1 MISLFTLILSPYLW
15 EDYRTNFDTDGVLG
29 LLGIPDVSEIA
40 PQDIEKAHEIA
51 RFYVDS
57 LDNLNEDHLYPIMD
71 MYTDAKYL
79 FGTFKM
85 VDYMVNFGVKTY
97 QYILTHQGQ
106 NSFSENYGIPPI
118 GVCHA
123 DDIQYLWE
131 SDYFHFRNLSEIDEK
146 VSKIMTTAW
155 TNFAKFGDPS
165 PPGTPF
171 SWTPVDPNFSSRYF
185 NISGAEPSMDLSPDI
200 RERMQ
205 LWFAF

>member
-1 MISLFTLILSPYLW
+1 MY
-15 EDYRTNFDTDGVLG
+15 
-29 LLGIPDVSEIA
+29 
-40 PQDIEKAHEIA
+40 H
-51 RFYVDS
+51 
-57 LDNLNEDHLYPIMD
+57 LDFL
-71 MYTDAKYL
+71 
-79 FGTFKM
+79 
-85 VDYMVNFGVKTY
+85 
-97 QYILTHQGQ
+97 
-106 NSFSENYGIPPI
+106 
-118 GVCHA
+118 
-123 DDIQYLWE
+123 

>member
-1 MISLFTLILSPYLW
+1 MISLFTLILSPSLW

-118 GVCHA
+118 GVYHA

-171 SWTPVDPNFSSRYF
+171 SWTPVDPNFPSRYF